1 MAEEKT
7 TSEELKLMAKALK
20 EMQLMLEPI
29 RDKVLDEKAR
39 LTGYAQCAEQMISII
54 VAKMVDYEKKS
65 ESINIVEPENKTE
78 ELVEKTDK
86 SERKKKVAKQETT

>member
-1 MAEEKT
+1 MVEEKT
-7 TSEELKLMAKALK
+7 TREELKLMAKALR

-54 VAKMVDYEKKS
+54 VAKMADYEKRS
-65 ESINIVEPENKTE
+65 EPLPVEPESKIE
-78 ELVEKTDK
+78 DAVEKTDK
-86 SERKKKVAKQETT
+86 PERKKKVAKQEIT